1 MCFFAISILIL
12 FKYTVVK
19 RQNEKDDKSLHLLV
33 SQSIDVLMLEHEQK
47 TKKSSR
53 PLWSY
58 FFPIIPSVVFII
70 GFIPVV
76 VLFFVLHYFF
86 HFFSFH
92 TLWHFILLPIIIYL
106 SAVLFFLSELYITGG
121 IIKLFKITYQPG
133 TFDYSFRNKN
143 TVKWTLICVLYTP
156 FRKLFEIIPLGK
168 IKQSY
173 FRLLGMKIG
182 KNSLIGGVIKDPC
195 LTEFGDNVTMGE
207 YAIIYG
213 HIHNMQYETIFMD
226 RVRVGNNC
234 VIGAGAIIMPGAILD
249 DDVVVAAGALVTKGQ
264 VLIKGKMY
272 GGVPAKE
279 LIKKPQE

>member
-1 MCFFAISILIL
+1 MP
-12 FKYTVVK
+12 
-19 RQNEKDDKSLHLLV
+19 
-33 SQSIDVLMLEHEQK
+33 EHEQK
-47 TKKSSR
+47 PKKSKR

-58 FFPIIPSVVFII
+58 FFPIIPSIVFII

-76 VLFFVLHYFF
+76 ILFFVLHYFF
-86 HFFSFH
+86 HYFSFH
-92 TLWHFILLPIIIYL
+92 TVWHFVLLPIIIYL
-106 SAVLFFLSELYITGG
+106 GLVLLFLSELYITGG
-121 IIKLFKITYQPG
+121 IIRLFHITYQPG

-143 TVKWTLICVLYTP
+143 TIKWTLICVLYTP
-156 FRKLFEIIPLGK
+156 FRKLLEIIPLGMT
-168 IKQSY
+168 KQSY

-182 KNSLIGGVIKDPC
+182 KNSLVGGVIKDPC

-234 VIGAGAIIMPGAILD
+234 VIGAGAIIMPGAILE

-264 VLIKGKMY
+264 VLTKGKIY
-272 GGVPAKE
+272 GGIPAKE
-279 LIKKPQE
+279 LPIKPKEGFSHKQGQDK